1 MLDPKHDPF
10 SDPLKADFAEAQA
23 ELDAG
28 SASRGREAIA
38 EVEAAA
44 QQRLARRAVADKSR
58 KRKESS
64 RLTLANRRCATDY
77 LDLSDADR
85 PRDDH
90 EGVRDLLRS
99 GCWRFRQTSTSV
111 PSAFESRSAESV
123 VTPRLP

>member
-23 ELDAG
+23 EFD
-28 SASRGREAIA
+28 RGERIAWHEAIA

-77 LDLSDADR
+77 LDLSDA
-85 PRDDH
+85 
-90 EGVRDLLRS
+90 G
-99 GCWRFRQTSTSV
+99 
-111 PSAFESRSAESV
+111 PSARR
-123 VTPRLP
+123 P